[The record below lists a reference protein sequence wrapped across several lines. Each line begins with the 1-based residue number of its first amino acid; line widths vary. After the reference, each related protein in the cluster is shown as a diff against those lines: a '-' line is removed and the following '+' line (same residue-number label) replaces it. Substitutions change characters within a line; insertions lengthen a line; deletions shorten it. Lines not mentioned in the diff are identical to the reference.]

1 MKTMQPVNAEGRHFE
16 ADLEARIKALFGRC
30 PDLTGFSLQDRGG
43 LPDHIDPSGREGELF
58 ILEVDFSMPIS
69 EDEFEEV
76 YDMLN
81 ITISELV
88 SERPGAFEWL
98 CGRTFAR
105 TLH

>member
-1 MKTMQPVNAEGRHFE
+1 MKTIQSANSRVRRFE
-16 ADLEARIKALFGRC
+16 ADLVAQIKVLFGRC
-30 PDLTGFSLQDRGG
+30 PDLTGFSVQDRAG

-58 ILEVDFSMPIS
+58 VLEVDFSSPIS
-69 EDEFEEV
+69 ENEFEEV

-98 CGRTFAR
+98 RGRTFAR